1 MHSSQKKVKKLLTG
15 EEMKFYTADLCDKY
29 PNDVRVLEP
38 LFKSYG
44 GAKKMMGQIVTVQ
57 LPGSN
62 KTLAEFLKTTQG
74 DGKIVVVNVDAQY
87 TAVVG
92 DNLMKFALD
101 NNWAGMVINGYV
113 RDTKNTKEIG
123 VGLFALG
130 TCPKKTM
137 EPRDGALH
145 VTFCFAGVEFNEGD
159 YLYADRDGIIV
170 SHLPLEM

>member
-1 MHSSQKKVKKLLTG
+1 
-15 EEMKFYTADLCDKY
+15 MKFYTADLCDKY
-29 PNDVRVLEP
+29 PNEVRVLEP

-74 DGKIVVVNVDAQY
+74 DGKIVVVDVDAQY

-137 EPRDGALH
+137 EVCEGNLH
-145 VTFCFAGVEFNEGD
+145 VTLQFAGVEFKEGD

-170 SHLPLEM
+170 SHLPLQM

>member
-1 MHSSQKKVKKLLTG
+1 
-15 EEMKFYTADLCDKY
+15 MKFYTADLCDKY

-74 DGKIVVVNVDAQY
+74 DGKIVVVDVDAQY

-101 NNWAGMVINGYV
+101 NGWSGMVINGYV
-113 RDTKNTKEIG
+113 RDTKNTKEID

-137 EPRDGALH
+137 EVKEGSLH
-145 VTFCFAGVEFNEGD
+145 DTVSFGGITFNEGD

-170 SHLPLEM
+170 SAMPLEM

>member
-1 MHSSQKKVKKLLTG
+1 
-15 EEMKFYTADLCDKY
+15 MKFYTADLCDKY

-74 DGKIVVVNVDAQY
+74 DGKIVVVDVDAQY

-137 EPRDGALH
+137 EACEGNLH
-145 VTFCFAGVEFNEGD
+145 VTLQFGGVEFKEGD

>member
-1 MHSSQKKVKKLLTG
+1 
-15 EEMKFYTADLCDKY
+15 MKFYTADLCDKY
-29 PNDVRVLEP
+29 PNDVHVLEP
-38 LFKSYG
+38 LFTSYG
-44 GAKKMMGQIVTVQ
+44 GAKKIMGQIVTGE

-74 DGKIVVVNVDAQY
+74 EGKIVVVDVKARY

-113 RDTKNTKEIG
+113 RDTKNTKEID

-130 TCPKKTM
+130 TCPRKTM
-137 EPRDGALH
+137 EPLDGTLH
-145 VTFCFAGVEFNEGD
+145 VDLNFAGVTFTEGD